1 MKLYFHPMSSNARR
15 AHMAALHLGQPVELV
30 LVDLAK
36 GEQRQPAYL
45 ALNPNGKV
53 PTLVDGD
60 VTIWES
66 LAIMTYLA
74 EKTPGQTVYPLPLE
88 QRIHVQKWL
97 FWTAAH
103 WNPACG
109 SLTYENFLKRMFGQ
123 GDANPYAVERA
134 TTWFRDAARTLDA
147 TLATSRYVTG
157 ETLTLA
163 DLAVAAPLM
172 MTAVAKLPLAGHA
185 HVERWFGEIQALE
198 AWKATEP
205 QR

>member
-1 MKLYFHPMSSNARR
+1 MQLYFHPMSSNARR
-15 AHMAALHLGQPVELV
+15 AHMTAILLGLSPELV

-36 GEQRQPAYL
+36 GEQRKPEYL

-60 VTIWES
+60 VVLWES

-74 EKTPGQTVYPLPLE
+74 EKTPGQTLYPLALA

-97 FWTAAH
+97 CWSAAH
-103 WNPACG
+103 WGPACG
-109 SLTYENFLKRMFGQ
+109 TLTYEHFLKRMFGQ
-123 GDANPYAVERA
+123 GEPNPYAVERA
-134 TTWFRDAARTLDA
+134 MTWFNDAARTLDA
-147 TLATSRYVTG
+147 TLARSRYVVG

-163 DLAVAAPLM
+163 DLSIAAPLM
-172 MTAVAKLPLAGHA
+172 YTPVAQLPVSGHA
-185 HVERWFGEIQALE
+185 NIARWFGEIQALD

-205 QR
+205 AR